1 MSAKPD
7 RKSSVV
13 PEGIRSLLEQRTTY
27 QEWLG
32 RLGEVGAQYRSE
44 VAERVRTDYEARL
57 ADVARDLEGHR
68 SELETSLDQRRG
80 RLNEL
85 ATEFERRSAELEEAE
100 LRFQVGEYDEKA
112 WDERRTEHTENL
124 EGIETGLGEARAA
137 VDELE
142 RALGE
147 ITPSEMSGGA
157 VAGGQDTPSS
167 AARDEMDPV
176 PRSRDDPLPGPGLA
190 ASLSSTP
197 VADMPAWQR
206 EEASGGGG
214 EKSEDP
220 NLEASK
226 PKVSSEVAEK
236 LTEDEADEERKE
248 AGGRQE
254 PQSSSEPAVSTST
267 VATDAGSNEATEES
281 DEYRDELAF
290 LESLSLDD
298 TESFDAVSRLLED
311 EEDR

>member
-1 MSAKPD
+1 MNAKPD

-13 PEGIRSLLEQRTTY
+13 PDGIRSLLEKRATY

-44 VAERVRTDYEARL
+44 VAERVRNDYEARL

-68 SELETSLDQRRG
+68 SELESSLDERRG

-100 LRFQVGEYDEKA
+100 LRFQVGEYDEKT

-124 EGIETGLGEARAA
+124 EGIETGLGEARDA

-147 ITPSEMSGGA
+147 ITPGDAATAGGA
-157 VAGGQDTPSS
+157 PGAIASDGS
-167 AARDEMDPV
+167 AANGVHGVHAV
-176 PRSRDDPLPGPGLA
+176 PAAGDDPLPGPGIA

-197 VADMPAWQR
+197 AADMADWQR
-206 EEASGGGG
+206 QDALAGGSGV
-214 EKSEDP
+214 KSEDP

-236 LTEDEADEERKE
+236 LTEDDTAERRKEPGADRRPKPASEPVTAAGEPAAGADEE
-248 AGGRQE
+248 
-254 PQSSSEPAVSTST
+254 
-267 VATDAGSNEATEES
+267 S
-281 DEYRDELAF
+281 DDYRDELAF

>member
-1 MSAKPD
+1 MNAKPD

-13 PEGIRSLLEQRTTY
+13 PDGIRSLLEKRATY
-27 QEWLG
+27 QEWLE

-44 VAERVRTDYEARL
+44 VAERVRTDYETRL

-68 SELETSLDQRRG
+68 SELEASLEQRRG

-100 LRFQVGEYDEKA
+100 LRFQVGEYDEKT
-112 WDERRTEHTENL
+112 WEGRRTEHTENL
-124 EGIETGLGEARAA
+124 EGSESGLVEARDA

-147 ITPSEMSGGA
+147 ISMSQPA
-157 VAGGQDTPSS
+157 
-167 AARDEMDPV
+167 AARAAEPAK
-176 PRSRDDPLPGPGLA
+176 RDGPLPGPGIPA
-190 ASLSSTP
+190 ASLFGTP
-197 VADMPAWQR
+197 EADMPAWQR
-206 EEASGGGG
+206 QDALAGGSGVQ
-214 EKSEDP
+214 SEDP
-220 NLEASK
+220 NLEPSK
-226 PKVSSEVAEK
+226 PKVSADIAEK
-236 LTEDEADEERKE
+236 LTADDTAEGGARAN
-248 AGGRQE
+248 AGGVPAGEGDSAVVAAE
-254 PQSSSEPAVSTST
+254 PVVKHAASSE
-267 VATDAGSNEATEES
+267 DES
-281 DEYRDELAF
+281 DEYKDELAF

>member
-13 PEGIRSLLEQRTTY
+13 PEGIRSLLEKRATY

-44 VAERVRTDYEARL
+44 VADRVQNDYETRL
-57 ADVARDLEGHR
+57 GEVARDLEGHR
-68 SELETSLDQRRG
+68 SELESSLEQRRG

-100 LRFQVGEYDEKA
+100 LRFQVGEYDEKV

-124 EGIETGLGEARAA
+124 EGIETGLGEARDA
-137 VDELE
+137 VEELE

-147 ITPSEMSGGA
+147 ITPGGPAPDTAASADAHPIASG
-157 VAGGQDTPSS
+157 
-167 AARDEMDPV
+167 E
-176 PRSRDDPLPGPGLA
+176 DPLPGPGIA
-190 ASLSSTP
+190 ASLSATP

-206 EEASGGGG
+206 KDALAGGSGPRAA
-214 EKSEDP
+214 EP

-226 PKVSSEVAEK
+226 PVVSSEVAEK
-236 LTEDEADEERKE
+236 LTADEAGK
-248 AGGRQE
+248 A
-254 PQSSSEPAVSTST
+254 PEPAAS
-267 VATDAGSNEATEES
+267 AADAS
-281 DEYRDELAF
+281 DEGSDDYRDELAF